1 MRRNLCIYIEISD
14 LLPSNT
20 SESQIKTL
28 SDIIEEAKKENIE
41 QGKIQ
46 AGNHTISYG
55 IYRSN
60 LAEYDMLG
68 GIYIIRK
75 DGTFTYRNIWKNYAG
90 EVSIVNINGT
100 YIVQYFDE
108 LDIGESGWA
117 IKFTSDSDEIMGNT
131 VLEINENDSFEAGQY
146 PNKFT
151 LIQ

>member
-1 MRRNLCIYIEISD
+1 MEISD
-14 LLPSNT
+14 LIY
-20 SESQIKTL
+20 EKTGDKPIEKL
-28 SDIIEEAKKENIE
+28 SDILEEAQKENIE
-41 QGKIQ
+41 SGKIQ
-46 AGNHTISYG
+46 AGNNTISCG
-55 IYRSN
+55 IYCSD
-60 LAEYDMLG
+60 LPEYEMLG